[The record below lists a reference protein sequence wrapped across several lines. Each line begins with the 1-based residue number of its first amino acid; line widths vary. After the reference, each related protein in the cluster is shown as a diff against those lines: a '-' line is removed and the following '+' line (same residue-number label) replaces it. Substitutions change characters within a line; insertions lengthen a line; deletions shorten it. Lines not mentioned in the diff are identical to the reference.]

1 MRREKPPGRQKGAR
15 LFSML
20 LAVCLMIAAL
30 PLSVSAAGQYV
41 PENPR
46 WSGYGN
52 QVMWDKPANASGSTY
67 LEYEAQLVL
76 NGQVLQTESVEINRW
91 VFFNNLTEPQEAYT
105 LKVRARQIYLTG
117 DPDGS
122 YTVWKRD
129 AWGDWAIGGN
139 TGGGEGPT
147 PPHEHSFGGWKNDGT
162 NHWKE
167 CSCGEISEKSPH
179 NFGEWEL
186 IYYDV
191 NTKYDVCERRCLT
204 CGYEQIDRYREHQ
217 HYYTDDWS
225 SGSTTHWK
233 VCYYCKEVNQDTVAD
248 HTFGDW
254 TITKEPTTTETGSR
268 ERTCSICKYTQEET
282 IPVHEHSIHDEAWKY
297 DDTEHWQECSCGER
311 LNVANHIYGDWR
323 ETKPATET
331 EAGSRERDC
340 TVCDY
345 VQTETIP
352 MLEHEHS
359 YGDWQKDETQ
369 HWKECRCGEKTEVGN
384 HTFGDWTITKEPTTT
399 ETGSRERTCS
409 ICKYTQEET
418 IPVHEHSIH
427 DEAWKYD
434 DTEHWQECSCGERLN
449 VANHIYGDWKTTKE
463 ATETEEGSK
472 ERGCTVCK
480 YVQVEDI
487 PMLEHKHGIHD
498 EAWKYD
504 ETDHWQECSCGE
516 RLNVAT
522 HTYGDWKVTKEA
534 TETEEGSRERG
545 CAVCEYVQTEA
556 IPAAGTGEPTDS
568 TDPTDSS
575 DSQGQQ
581 DPSGDTGSPQ
591 TGDSSDMALWIS
603 LMLASCGGV
612 LGMLFYRR
620 KKAAAG
626 K

>member
-1 MRREKPPGRQKGAR
+1 MGNHTFDDWTITKEPTTTETGSRERTCSICKYK
-15 LFSML
+15 
-20 LAVCLMIAAL
+20 
-30 PLSVSAAGQYV
+30 
-41 PENPR
+41 
-46 WSGYGN
+46 
-52 QVMWDKPANASGSTY
+52 
-67 LEYEAQLVL
+67 
-76 NGQVLQTESVEINRW
+76 
-91 VFFNNLTEPQEAYT
+91 QEET
-105 LKVRARQIYLTG
+105 IPV
-117 DPDGS
+117 
-122 YTVWKRD
+122 
-129 AWGDWAIGGN
+129 
-139 TGGGEGPT
+139 
-147 PPHEHSFGGWKNDGT
+147 HEHSYGDWQKDET
-162 NHWKE
+162 QHWKE
-167 CSCGEISEKSPH
+167 CSCGDKTEVGNH
-179 NFGEWEL
+179 TF
-186 IYYDV
+186 
-191 NTKYDVCERRCLT
+191 
-204 CGYEQIDRYREHQ
+204 
-217 HYYTDDWS
+217 DDWTITKEPTTTET
-225 SGSTTHWK
+225 GSRERTCSICKYKQEETIPVHEHSYGDWQKDETQHWK
-233 VCYYCKEVNQDTVAD
+233 ECRCGDKTEVGNHTFDDWTITKEPTTTETGSRERTCSICKYKQEETIPVHEHSYGDWQKDETQHWKECSCGDKTEVGNHTFDDWTITKEPTTTETGSRERTCSICKYKQEETIPVHEHSIHDETWKYNDTEHWQECSCGEKLNVANHIYGDWKVTKEATETEEGSRERDCTVCDYVQTEIIPMLEHEHSYGDWQKDETQHWKECRCGEKTEVGN

-384 HTFGDWTITKEPTTT
+384 HTFDDWTITKEPTTT

-449 VANHIYGDWKTTKE
+449 VANHIYGDWK
-463 ATETEEGSK
+463 
-472 ERGCTVCK
+472 
-480 YVQVEDI
+480 
-487 PMLEHKHGIHD
+487 
-498 EAWKYD
+498 
-504 ETDHWQECSCGE
+504 
-516 RLNVAT
+516 
-522 HTYGDWKVTKEA
+522 VTKEA
-534 TETEEGSRERG
+534 TETKEGSRERG

-556 IPAAGTGEPTDS
+556 IPAAG
-568 TDPTDSS
+568 
-575 DSQGQQ
+575 
-581 DPSGDTGSPQ
+581 TGSPQ